1 MKKTIAIALVL
12 VTLLSVTVLPF
23 TASAGGWN
31 YPVEYPIQYNS
42 DEYLVSVADPVDSN
56 FGTEYYIYSAEGK
69 LIRTFTTSP
78 WAKYPISDAVYTYDD
93 TGKIVKETVKYFK
106 DSSVSERQYNY
117 GEGGRLISV
126 RSSDGGS
133 YERKYEYDA
142 KGRLVKKSETDGVK
156 SLVISYAYDG
166 KGRLISEAVVQT
178 GYDDLDIKYAYNSNG
193 VLSTVDSLGLPDGCS
208 YDYNG
213 NLVRLGEVNYY
224 KYVAKADL
232 SKFRFND
239 VPDTFGF
246 YDAVEWAAENGV
258 TNGTSANT
266 FSPFNECT
274 RAQVMTFLWRAM
286 GSPKPKTSEAPF
298 TDVKKGSYYYD
309 AVLWACENGI
319 TKGVSKTSFAPD
331 RKITVPEAL
340 TFVWR
345 AKGSPVV
352 EYTGSYYRAIENEY
366 YSNALRWAEM
376 EDISDLSEMSE
387 KYYPALRY
395 NVAEYLWRAF
405 GKKPVLSAE
414 YRNNLSETFGKVN
427 ILPQAA
433 RWEAGKLIVDCY
445 IVNGLDTTAKN
456 ISVESVLITNGK
468 ERVVERDDKTLLTG
482 AVIKPHSYI
491 KWTFT
496 FEGSDVLV
504 GNVDLYGLNFYATVT
519 CDH

>member
-12 VTLLSVTVLPF
+12 VTLLSIAVFPF

-117 GEGGRLISV
+117 GAGGRLISV

-286 GSPKPKTSEAPF
+286 GCPKPKTSETPF

-345 AKGSPVV
+345 AKGSPIV
-352 EYTGSYYRAIENEY
+352 EDTDAFIRISKSEY
-366 YSNALRWAEM
+366 YYEAVRWATYANV
-376 EDISDLSEMSE
+376 SDLSEMPE

-395 NVAEYLWRAF
+395 NVAEYLWAAF
-405 GKKPVLSAE
+405 GREPALSVE
-414 YRNNLSETFGKVN
+414 CRNNLYETFGEVN

-433 RWEAGKLIVDCY
+433 RWDNGDLVIDCC
-445 IVNGLDTTAKN
+445 IVNGFDTAVKN
-456 ISVESVLITNGK
+456 IVVTYFYFGNDDGEIVRVNREIPISGEIIAPHTYIESNIRFKGKDILATNADLG
-468 ERVVERDDKTLLTG
+468 T
-482 AVIKPHSYI
+482 IYYYI
-491 KWTFT
+491 CC
-496 FEGSDVLV
+496 E
-504 GNVDLYGLNFYATVT
+504 

>member
-23 TASAGGWN
+23 TASAGGLY
-31 YPVEYPIQYNS
+31 YPVEDPIQYNS
-42 DEYLVSVADPVDSN
+42 DEYLVSVASS
-56 FGTEYYIYSAEGK
+56 GSAENGQK
-69 LIRTFTTSP
+69 DYYLYDKTGRLIRKFASGT
-78 WAKYPISDAVYTYDD
+78 WGNYPISDTVFSYDEA
-93 TGKIVKETVKYFK
+93 GRIVGETVKYFY
-106 DSSVSERQYNY
+106 DSAVSELKYNY
-117 GEGGRLISV
+117 GSDGRLISV
-126 RSSDGGS
+126 KEIGSD
-133 YERKYEYDA
+133 YDRKYEYDA
-142 KGRLVKKSETDGVK
+142 MGKLIAISESNDGMSTKTVYSYDSRGRLTEATYDAESIEP
-156 SLVISYAYDG
+156 ISF
-166 KGRLISEAVVQT
+166 
-178 GYDDLDIKYAYNSNG
+178 KYAYRSDG
-193 VLSTVDSLGLPDGCS
+193 RLSTVQFFTYIYNCS
-208 YDYNG
+208 YDFNG
-213 NLVRLGEVNYY
+213 NLRSTGGFMTY

-286 GSPKPKTSEAPF
+286 GCPKPKTCETPF

-376 EDISDLSEMSE
+376 EDISDLSEI
-387 KYYPALRY
+387 YYPALRY
-395 NVAEYLWRAF
+395 NIAEYLWRAF

-491 KWTFT
+491 EWTFT
-496 FEGSDVLV
+496 FEGSDVFAA
-504 GNVDLYGLNFYATVT
+504 NADLYELNFYATVT